1 MNMLDELSDTALVVK
16 SLGNSFVRISQIG
29 ENYFDSSIKKSLL
42 TEPFQKHFIVVDC
55 GFLKYCRVGFE
66 HNGSTR
72 LRRFANYLHRLVI
85 LTAVMET
92 LIVNVF
98 AVLNGKFQPFGK
110 SVYNGRTNAVK
121 TSRNLVASSSEFSA
135 RVENRINDRSR
146 RNTLFR
152 VDTSRYTSAVVGNAD
167 NVSF

>member
-1 MNMLDELSDTALVVK
+1 
-16 SLGNSFVRISQIG
+16 
-29 ENYFDSSIKKSLL
+29 
-42 TEPFQKHFIVVDC
+42 
-55 GFLKYCRVGFE
+55 
-66 HNGSTR
+66 
-72 LRRFANYLHRLVI
+72 
-85 LTAVMET
+85 MET